1 MDKWFNVNKV
11 IQVWSGHSD
20 GHQKMGKLFPPAAI
34 RAIDEYKGSVQ
45 FEEFGLDGDG
55 RSELVER
62 SSSYPQWWARLDDL
76 SLEPFTG
83 EEPGPIG
90 PDDTVPGDPGPVPPQ
105 PSDVPTDAEIGRV
118 VRYLKSL

>member
-45 FEEFGLDGDG
+45 FEEYMLDADG
-55 RSELVER
+55 RSDLVER
-62 SSSYPQWWARLDDL
+62 GTSYPQWWARLDDL

-83 EEPGPIG
+83 EEPGPVG
-90 PDDTVPGDPGPVPPQ
+90 PDEPAPSPEPSPVGE
-105 PSDVPTDAEIGRV
+105 PSDEEVGRV
-118 VRYLKSL
+118 VKYLLSLL